1 MSRCRRR
8 VRRDQGFTLIEVMVS
23 LVIVAVA
30 LTAISVTMGGML
42 NTAATL
48 RDRTYASWIAQNK
61 IVEIRAA
68 GAFPDTGESSG
79 EVDYAKGEWEWRA
92 VIAETGVEDLL
103 RIDVSVSRPGDDDPI
118 RTVTGF
124 VGEPVVPGQSNRVW
138 IAGAFGAG
146 ARSAGDEDPDDDDE
160 ARN

>member
-1 MSRCRRR
+1 MSPDDRHPLRQRA
-8 VRRDQGFTLIEVMVS
+8 FTLIEVMVS
-23 LVIVAVA
+23 LAIIAIA
-30 LTAISVTMGGML
+30 LTSISVTMGGML
-42 NTAATL
+42 NTATTL

-68 GAFPDTGESSG
+68 GAVPDIGESTG
-79 EVDYAKGEWEWRA
+79 DVDYANSEWEWRA

-103 RIDVSVSRPGDDDPI
+103 RIDVSVSRPGADTPI

-138 IAGAFGAG
+138 ISGAIGAG
-146 ARSAGDEDPDDDDE
+146 ASAGQG
-160 ARN
+160 ATN